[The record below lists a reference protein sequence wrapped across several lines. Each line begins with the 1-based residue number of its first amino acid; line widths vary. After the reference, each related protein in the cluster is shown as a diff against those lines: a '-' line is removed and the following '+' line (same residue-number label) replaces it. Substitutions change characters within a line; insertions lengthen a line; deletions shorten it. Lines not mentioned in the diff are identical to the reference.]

1 MFTPLQLGTNHM
13 LGVDSYVPLTVNNFE
28 IRIYNLDGTSPTGT
42 SDLLTL
48 STSEIGEIS
57 EEQDI
62 ITVHYGNGLIKF
74 PSKVS
79 YGDVTWTL
87 NCFCSPNVLG
97 ALREWKNLVFDPK
110 TERMGLPTE
119 YMKQAY
125 FIRYD
130 GQGNARDVLRSPG
143 IWVSGLSY
151 GGMNQEGGSLV
162 QVGVTLVLSKLIP
175 LTEEEIRA

>member
-1 MFTPLQLGTNHM
+1 M
-13 LGVDSYVPLTVNNFE
+13 LGNDATVPLTVNNFE
-28 IRIYNLDGTSPTGT
+28 IRLYNMDGTTPEGN

-62 ITVHYGNGLIKF
+62 ITVHYGNGIIKF

-79 YGDVTWTL
+79 YGDVDWTL
-87 NCFCSPNVLG
+87 NCYCEPNVFE
-97 ALREWKNLVFDPK
+97 AIRVWRNQVYDAQ
-110 TERMGLPTE
+110 TEKMGLPSQ

-130 GQGNARDVLRSPG
+130 GQGNERDVMRSPG
-143 IWVSGLSY
+143 VWISSLRY
-151 GGMNQEGGSLV
+151 GSMNQEGGSLV
-162 QVGVTLVLSKLIP
+162 QVTVGLVISKMIP
-175 LTEEEIRA
+175 LTEAERG

>member
-1 MFTPLQLGTNHM
+1 M

-48 STSEIGEIS
+48 STSEIGEIT
-57 EEQDI
+57 EDQDI

-79 YGDVTWTL
+79 YGDVSWTL

-97 ALREWKNLVFDPK
+97 ALRDWRTLVYNPV

-130 GQGNARDVLRSPG
+130 GQGNPRDVLRSPG
-143 IWVSGLSY
+143 IWIAGMNY

-162 QVGVTLVLSKLIP
+162 QVSVTLVLSKLIP
-175 LTEEEIRA
+175 LTEEEVRA

>member
-1 MFTPLQLGTNHM
+1 MFTPLALGTNHM
-13 LGVDSYVPLTVNNFE
+13 FGVDSYVPLTVNNFE
-28 IRIYNLDGTSPTGT
+28 IRIYNLDGSNPTGT

-97 ALREWKNLVFDPK
+97 ALRDWRTLVFDPV
-110 TERMGLPTE
+110 TERMGLPSE

-143 IWVSGLSY
+143 IWISGMNY

-162 QVGVTLVLSKLIP
+162 QVSVTLVLSKLIP